1 MPDEHSIRIADFST
15 HLSGPLATHLL
26 HELGATVI
34 KIENPRTGDGNRGIF
49 DVGDGMG
56 LMHLALNSGT
66 RSLTIDRRS
75 EQWPETVAACA
86 RWADAVVV
94 GARPSDARRRGI
106 DFDTLS
112 AHNPQLVYCSISG
125 FGDHGPWSDLTAH
138 GQTIDGYAGQVRT
151 VEGAVQP
158 ETAPGWRTAGTTLGG
173 MFAALGILAALHRR
187 DHGWGKA
194 QYIGVSLWQSA
205 MWWSWRDLTS
215 LANTGDRW
223 LDYSDLGSRYSL
235 YRTADDRVALVA
247 PSERRFWEPFVDLL
261 ELPPEWKQVGDWSAS
276 GMDHGAGEAYAHE
289 RPVIAQALAR
299 RTLDQWTQL
308 LGDAEIPFAPIL
320 TLEEAMESEHARVNG
335 VLRSTTTPEGHEYR
349 LTALPIRLG
358 QDAEAAIAGPLSPPP
373 ELGADTEALLAE
385 LGLPP
390 S

>member
-1 MPDEHSIRIADFST
+1 MSDEHSIRIADFST

-66 RSLTIDRRS
+66 RSLAIDRRS
-75 EQWPETVAACA
+75 ERWPETVAACA

-106 DFDTLS
+106 DFETLS

-125 FGDHGPWSDLTAH
+125 FGDHGPWRDLTAH

-158 ETAPGWRTAGTTLGG
+158 ETAPGWRTAGTTLGA

-187 DHGWGKA
+187 DHGSGKA

-205 MWWSWRDLTS
+205 MWWSWRDLTN

-261 ELPPEWKQVGDWSAS
+261 ELPSEWKQVGDWSAS

-299 RTLDQWTQL
+299 RTLDQWTEL
-308 LGDAEIPFAPIL
+308 LGEAEIPFAPIL

-335 VLRSTTTPEGHEYR
+335 VLRSTTMPDGREYR
-349 LTALPIRLG
+349 LAALPVRLG
-358 QDAEAAIAGPLSPPP
+358 EDPIAGPLSPPP
-373 ELGADTEALLAE
+373 ELGADTDALLAE
-385 LGLPP
+385 LGLRP